1 MLDEPAR
8 RNRFRVAA
16 LCVLGILALALGY
29 LILENLVL
37 APRRQAADLATVAQI
52 VEQAQRNDDS
62 PAPPTDNSI
71 AVLPFVDMS
80 PGKDQEYMSDGISEE
95 LLNLLAKIPQ
105 LRVIARTSSFSFKG
119 KELDVATIANKIA
132 GRPRAGR
139 LGAKVRRSHPH
150 HRAVGSRVRQFAS
163 VVGNLRSHAR

>member
-1 MLDEPAR
+1 M
-8 RNRFRVAA
+8 
-16 LCVLGILALALGY
+16 LGILALALGY

-62 PAPPTDNSI
+62 PVPPTDNSI

-80 PGKDQEYMSDGISEE
+80 PGKDQEYMSDGIAEE

-119 KELDVATIANKIA
+119 KEAGCRHDRQQTA

-139 LGAKVRRSHPH
+139 LGAKVRRSHPN
-150 HRAVGSRVRQFAS
+150 HRAAGSRVRQLAS
-163 VVGNLRSHAR
+163 VVGDLRSHAR